1 MTNLTHEVDKL
12 FSNWAKNDSPGCA
25 IAVVKDHEIVYSQGY
40 GLANLEY
47 GVPNTPDTI
56 FHIASVSKHFTCMAV
71 LLLEAQGKLS
81 IEDDYRKYLPEM
93 PDFGTLVTIRHLM
106 HHTSGIRDQWEL
118 LMHSGWRMDD
128 VITTDDIRGLLEKQT
143 DLNFPPGEQYLYSN
157 SGFTLLALIV
167 ERVSGKSLREFCQG
181 NIFKPLSMNSTHF
194 HDDHTM
200 LVKNRSYS
208 YAPDGQGN
216 FKNAVLSYANVGA
229 TSLFTTVN
237 DLARWDGN
245 FYNPRVGSQAVIEKM
260 LTTTSLTTGKPN
272 NYALGL
278 MIGKYRGL
286 NIVEHSGGDAG
297 YRTHYLRFPDQ
308 RFSVIIFCNL
318 GTMVPGQLT
327 RQVADL
333 YLADSFTLPAEE
345 PAEPITLSAE
355 QLQQYAGTFYDPVT
369 QSSRVFEIKDGKLQL
384 ALEKQFEFIPLPE
397 HRFRMKDSPLYVIQ
411 FSDLQDGHMGQM
423 VLQPESAAYTY
434 RRVETDFQESFDYQ
448 ALSGTYFSPE
458 LEVEYRVIVKN
469 NEPFIVRRKYGTTPL
484 KHAFGD
490 TFINDLSCLT
500 GSPYTINIHFKRDDS
515 GNISGFELASGRIR
529 SLWFKHLS

>member
-1 MTNLTHEVDKL
+1 MTDLTHEVDKL

-25 IAVVKDHEIVYSQGY
+25 IAVVKDHEIIYSQGY

-47 GVPNTPDTI
+47 GIPNTPDTI

-118 LMHSGWRMDD
+118 LIHSGWRMDD

-143 DLNFPPGEQYLYSN
+143 DLNFAPGEQYLYSN

-167 ERVSGKSLREFCQG
+167 ERVSGKCLREFCEEQ
-181 NIFKPLSMNSTHF
+181 IFKPLGMTFTHF
-194 HDDHTM
+194 HDSHTM

-208 YAPDGQGN
+208 YSPDGKGGY
-216 FKNAVLSYANVGA
+216 KNAVLSYANVGA
-229 TSLFTTVN
+229 TSLFTTVT
-237 DLARWDGN
+237 DLARWDAN
-245 FYNPRVGSQAVIEKM
+245 FYKPMVGNQAVIEKM
-260 LTTTSLTTGKPN
+260 LTTTPLTTGKPN

-318 GTMVPGQLT
+318 GTMIPGQLT

-333 YLADSFTLPAEE
+333 YLADSFSLPAEE

-355 QLQQYAGTFYDPVT
+355 ELQQYAGTYYDLIT

-384 ALEKQFEFIPLPE
+384 ALEKPFEFIPLPE
-397 HRFRMKDSPLYVIQ
+397 HRFRMKDSPLYVIE
-411 FSDLQDGHMGQM
+411 FSDLQDGRMGQM
-423 VLQPESAAYTY
+423 ILQPDSAAYTY
-434 RRVETDFQESFDYQ
+434 RRVEPGSGFDWE
-448 ALSGTYFSPE
+448 ALAGTYFSPE
-458 LEVEYRVIVKN
+458 LEVEYRVIIKN
-469 NEPFIVRRKYGTTPL
+469 NQPFIVRRKYGATPV
-484 KHAFGD
+484 KHVFGD
-490 TFINDLSCLT
+490 SFINDLSDLA
-500 GSPYTINIHFKRDDS
+500 GSPYTIDIHFKRDEN
-515 GNISGFELASGRIR
+515 GRIIGFHLASGRIR
-529 SLWFKHLS
+529 SLWFKRQS

>member
-25 IAVVKDHEIVYSQGY
+25 IAVVKDHEIVYNQGY

-93 PDFGTLVTIRHLM
+93 PDFGTLITVRHLM
-106 HHTSGIRDQWEL
+106 HHTNGIRDQWEL

-128 VITTDDIRGLLEKQT
+128 VITTEDIRKLLEKQT

-167 ERVSGKSLREFCQG
+167 ERVSGISLREFCQEH
-181 NIFKPLSMNSTHF
+181 IFKPLNMNSTHF

-208 YAPDGQGN
+208 YSPDGSGG
-216 FKNAVLSYANVGA
+216 FKNAVLSYATVGA

-237 DLARWDGN
+237 DLAKWDAN
-245 FYNPRVGSQAVIEKM
+245 FYNPTVGDRALIDKL
-260 LTTTSLTTGKPN
+260 LTTTLLTTGKEN
-272 NYALGL
+272 KYALGL
-278 MIGKYRGL
+278 MIGTYRGL
-286 NIVEHSGGDAG
+286 DIVEHSGGDAG
-297 YRTHYLRFPDQ
+297 FRTHYLRFPDQ

-318 GTMVPGQLT
+318 GTMNPGQLT
-327 RQVADL
+327 RRVADL
-333 YLADSFTLPAEE
+333 YLADQFTKPADI
-345 PAEPITLSAE
+345 PAEPISLSIE
-355 QLQQYAGTFYDPVT
+355 ELQQYAGTYYDSIT
-369 QSSRVFEIKDGKLQL
+369 QVAYTLELKDGKLQL
-384 ALEKQFEFIPLPE
+384 ALDKPFEFVPLPD
-397 HRFRMKDSPLYVIQ
+397 HKFQMKASPLYVIQ
-411 FSDLQDGHMGQM
+411 FKETQDRLMGRM
-423 VLQPESAAYTY
+423 ILQPDSAAN
-434 RRVETDFQESFDYQ
+434 SFDRVVPEPDQ
-448 ALSGTYFSPE
+448 VRNAEEFAGTYYSPE
-458 LEVEYRVIVKN
+458 LDVEYRIILK
-469 NEPFIVRRKYGTTPL
+469 EGKPFVERRKYGITPL

-490 TFINDLSCLT
+490 SFINDQSART
-500 GSPYTINIHFKRDDS
+500 GAPFTINFHFKRDDS
-515 GNISGFELASGRIR
+515 GKISGFELASGRIR
-529 SLWFKHLS
+529 SLKFIKRT